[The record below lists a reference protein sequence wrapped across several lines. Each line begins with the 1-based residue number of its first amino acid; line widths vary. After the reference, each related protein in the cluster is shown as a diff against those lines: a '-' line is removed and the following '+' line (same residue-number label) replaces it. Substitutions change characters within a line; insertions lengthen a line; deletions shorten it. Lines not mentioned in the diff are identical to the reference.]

1 MRQSETIT
9 AIAPAIVKASAE
21 LGPIAKD
28 ATNPAFRNKYATL
41 DAIMEQVRPVLAKH
55 GLAVMQGVTHPE
67 TVDGR
72 VVGLAV
78 ETRLLHLSGEWIAS
92 TVTLPVEKATAQG
105 AGSAISYGRRYGL
118 SAMLGLTAED
128 DDGNAASAPRSTPG
142 RSVNHVH
149 GTTTVARV
157 EVQEPEGRRM
167 YETVPD
173 TPRRKPYTGNVTEA
187 LETPFPFK
195 KRPELHGKPLGQIP
209 LDVLSATAEWCRKTD
224 AAKFGDLLDR
234 IHAVQKYFEELEQDQ
249 LAEDQRRAD
258 DLDALPF

>member
-9 AIAPAIVKASAE
+9 AIAPAIVKAAAE

-128 DDGNAASAPRSTPG
+128 DDGNAASAPRPAQRSTP
-142 RSVNHVH
+142 SP
-149 GTTTVARV
+149 
-157 EVQEPEGRRM
+157 EPEAGRRM

-234 IHAVQKYFEELEQDQ
+234 IHAVQKYFEALEQDQ
-249 LAEDQRRAD
+249 LEDDRRHAD
-258 DLDALPF
+258 DLDPLPF

>member
-128 DDGNAASAPRSTPG
+128 DDGNAASAPRPAQRSTAAP
-142 RSVNHVH
+142 
-149 GTTTVARV
+149 
-157 EVQEPEGRRM
+157 EPEAGRRM

-173 TPRRKPYTGNVTEA
+173 TPRRKPYTGNVEEA
-187 LETPFPFK
+187 LQTPFPFK

-234 IHAVQKYFEELEQDQ
+234 IHAVQKYFEELENDQ
-249 LAEDQRRAD
+249 LAEDHRRAD
-258 DLDALPF
+258 DLDVLPF

>member
-78 ETRLLHLSGEWIAS
+78 ETRLLHQSGEWIAS

-128 DDGNAASAPRSTPG
+128 DDGNAASAPRPTQ
-142 RSVNHVH
+142 R
-149 GTTTVARV
+149 TMTAQAVAV
-157 EVQEPEGRRM
+157 AEPEAGRRM

-173 TPRRKPYTGNVTEA
+173 TPRRKPWSGDLA
-187 LETPFPFK
+187 DAMRTPFPFK
-195 KRPELHGKPLGQIP
+195 KKPEWHNRPLGEVP
-209 LDVLSATAEWCRKTD
+209 LDILSATAEWCRKTD
-224 AAKFGDLLDR
+224 ADKFADLIAR
-234 IHAVQKYFEELEQDQ
+234 IHAVQKYFEELEQEQAMSDRRD
-249 LAEDQRRAD
+249 AED
-258 DLDALPF
+258 LDILPF

>member
-41 DAIMEQVRPVLAKH
+41 DAIMEQVRPILAKH

-128 DDGNAASAPRSTPG
+128 DDGNAASAPRPAQ
-142 RSVNHVH
+142 RS
-149 GTTTVARV
+149 ASAP
-157 EVQEPEGRRM
+157 EPEAGRRM

-173 TPRRKPYTGNVTEA
+173 TPRRKPYTGNVEEA
-187 LETPFPFK
+187 LQTPFPFK

-249 LAEDQRRAD
+249 IAEDQRRAD